1 MKSHKL
7 TAFVFMLLTISTFSV
22 CAETEQKMIIVKGD
36 KSFLMDGDTYKW
48 AFNKP
53 KGYSRDSVL
62 PAFLSIGWHIKS
74 IHVNEKSTENNLY
87 GYVLIQ
93 HDK

>member
-1 MKSHKL
+1 MKLHNLIAAIFIFS
-7 TAFVFMLLTISTFSV
+7 TMPVFSAS
-22 CAETEQKMIIVKGD
+22 AETEQKMIIVKGEN
-36 KSFLMDGDTYKW
+36 SYLMEGDTYKN
-48 AFNKP
+48 AYNKP

-62 PAFLSIGWHIKS
+62 PAFLSIGWYIKS

-93 HDK
+93 HEK